1 MSAGAAV
8 RRRAIQPLNP
18 LRTALALV
26 RELFIVHLIIYI
38 CTDEYDMGGGGGL
51 STNICIDEYVN
62 V

>member
-18 LRTALALV
+18 LRTELALV

-38 CTDEYDMGGGGGL
+38 CTDEYDMGGAVACQRIFV
-51 STNICIDEYVN
+51 SMSM
-62 V
+62 